1 MPNQLLNAER
11 ILPAALRNEPPP
23 ADIQTAVVNLARV
36 AGFRPPKRQVL
47 PCDAVVWKAWQVI
60 KPTVRWEEAR
70 TAEPMLSFL
79 S

>member
-36 AGFRPPKRQVL
+36 AGFRPTKRQVL
-47 PCDAVVWKAWQVI
+47 PGDAVV
-60 KPTVRWEEAR
+60 
-70 TAEPMLSFL
+70 
-79 S
+79 